1 MKEYNFESTI
11 KASEIGSGGAYV
23 EFPYNVEEE
32 FGVKGRVKVIC
43 YFENVEYRG
52 SLVKM
57 GTQCHI
63 IGVPKEIRKQIGKN
77 TGDLVQIRLYKDEKE
92 RIVDLHPLLR
102 AHFEVDKTLQEN
114 YEKLS
119 YSQKKE
125 ISNLLMSAK
134 KDETVQRRLEKTITD
149 LKKK

>member
-1 MKEYNFESTI
+1 MKEYKYESVI

-23 EFPYNVEEE
+23 EFPFHVEQE

-43 YFENVEYRG
+43 HFENAEYRG

-77 TGDLVQIRLYKDEKE
+77 IGDSVQIRLYKDESE
-92 RIVDLHPLLR
+92 RVIDLHPLLM
-102 AHFEVDKTLQEN
+102 AQFETDKTLQEN
-114 YEKLS
+114 YDKLS
-119 YSQKKE
+119 YSHKKE
-125 ISNLLMSAK
+125 ISSLLTSAK
-134 KDETVQRRLEKTITD
+134 KEETVQRRLEKIIMD